1 MRIAQEE
8 IFGPVTCVIPFKTDD
23 QVVAMAND
31 SIYGLGGGLWT
42 SNLGRAHRMAREIR
56 TGTIWINRY
65 YNFVPGLPLGG
76 YKESGFGREGAFETL
91 NHYTVTKAVVINLN
105 EGPLGV
111 FNTPK

>member
-8 IFGPVTCVIPFKTDD
+8 IFGPVTCVIPFKTDE

-42 SNLGRAHRMAREIR
+42 SNLGRAHRMAREIQ
-56 TGTIWINRY
+56 TGTIWVNRY

-76 YKESGFGREGAFETL
+76 YKESGFGREGALETL
-91 NHYTVTKAVVINLN
+91 QHYTISKAVVINLN

-111 FNTPK
+111 FNQQ